1 MYKFVKEIVAP
12 IADKLCS
19 TKPLK
24 YSEIIEWDR
33 RIREF
38 SPIYDYEQ
46 EHDLYPFVTNAVTFL
61 FTLYKEISTCQ
72 QFFTASLVDIPQ

>member
-61 FTLYKEISTCQ
+61 FTLYKEISTVRQ
-72 QFFTASLVDIPQ
+72 SFAISLTDALQ